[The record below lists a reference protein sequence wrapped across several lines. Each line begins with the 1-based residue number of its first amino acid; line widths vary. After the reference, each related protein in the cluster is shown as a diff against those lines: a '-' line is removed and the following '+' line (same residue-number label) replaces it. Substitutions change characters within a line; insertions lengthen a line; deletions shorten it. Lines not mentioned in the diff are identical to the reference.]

1 MSLIM
6 DEQVICP
13 QCGTENTFYRWLS
26 VTAWLDPDAAELAR
40 KGELNVFTCRK
51 CGFSANMDQ
60 DILVSEEGK
69 MTFYINPKKEET

>member
-26 VTAWLDPDAAELAR
+26 VTAWLDPDAAERAR
-40 KGELNVFTCRK
+40 RGELNIFTCKK
-51 CGFSANMDQ
+51 CKFTANMDQ

-69 MTFYINPKKEET
+69 MTYYTTSKE